1 MSGRDRGIG
10 LGHDLGPWNPKP
22 PFRVAKRI
30 PYIRLS
36 ANFSIFYSFTLLNV
50 FITMMK
56 RGIFMDSLIFDYYSY
71 GQNLD
76 IPIEV
81 IQKYEK
87 EAQAEFP
94 FDKMMMEINVI
105 RAIRSYAKLNNRM
118 SSFGN

>member
-1 MSGRDRGIG
+1 
-10 LGHDLGPWNPKP
+10 
-22 PFRVAKRI
+22 
-30 PYIRLS
+30 
-36 ANFSIFYSFTLLNV
+36 
-50 FITMMK
+50 
-56 RGIFMDSLIFDYYSY
+56 MDSLIFDYYSY